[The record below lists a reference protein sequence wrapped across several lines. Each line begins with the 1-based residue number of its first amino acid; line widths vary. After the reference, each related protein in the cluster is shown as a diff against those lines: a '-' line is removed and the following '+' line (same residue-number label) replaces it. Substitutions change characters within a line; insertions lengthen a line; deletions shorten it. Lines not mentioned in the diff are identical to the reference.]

1 MKTLLVPRVYQPDSF
16 AQLLE
21 RRLNLTPG
29 FEAGRLDAEQ
39 VANLALLTVAQ
50 APAYAGTA
58 RLVALMRSLPVP
70 SEEPQDFWFK
80 LWTAADDPVLL
91 PGNLRHQL
99 LRAVDGDGAALADQL
114 LHAIAEMDGERRT
127 AAAVVIGEAISTD
140 FLRGYEA
147 GYVGELWL
155 REVESA
161 AWQVLYAYDSGTWE
175 EHQEFLQ
182 AWKEA

>member
-1 MKTLLVPRVYQPDSF
+1 MLVPRVYQPESF

-21 RRLNLTPG
+21 KRLNMTPDL
-29 FEAGRLDAEQ
+29 EVGRLSTEQ
-39 VANLALLTVAQ
+39 IADLALMTMAQ

-70 SEEPQDFWFK
+70 SEEPQDFWFR

-114 LHAIAEMDGERRT
+114 LHVIAEMNGEQRT
-127 AAAVVIGEAISTD
+127 AAAGVIGEAIGTE
-140 FLRGYEA
+140 FLSGYEA

-161 AWQVLYAYDSGTWE
+161 AWQVLYAYGSGTWE
-175 EHQEFLQ
+175 AHQEFLQ
-182 AWKEA
+182 AWKDA

>member
-1 MKTLLVPRVYQPDSF
+1 MKTLLVPRVHQPDSF

-21 RRLNLTPG
+21 KRLNLTPD
-29 FEAGRLDAEQ
+29 FEAGGLDTEQ
-39 VANLALLTVAQ
+39 VADLALLTVAQ

-70 SEEPQDFWFK
+70 SEEPRDFWFR

-91 PGNLRHQL
+91 PGNLRSQL
-99 LRAVDGDGAALADQL
+99 LRAVDGDGAGLADQL
-114 LHAIAEMDGERRT
+114 LHAIAEMDDKQRT
-127 AAAVVIGEAISTD
+127 AAAGVIGEAIGTE
-140 FLRGYEA
+140 FLSGYEA

-161 AWQVLYAYDSGTWE
+161 AWQVLHAYDSGTWE

-182 AWKEA
+182 AWKDA